1 MQNMTKESE
10 LLQASIGGSTEAFGI
25 IVEGYQSLICGITYS
40 VTGDF
45 GKSEELA
52 QETFI
57 RAWKGLGRL
66 KDLGKFRAWLCT
78 IARNVARKSIKKGLR
93 DVMGTAERL
102 EDLEKIKSA
111 EPGPVEKVISKEQ
124 QAVVWGAL
132 QRIPEKYRE
141 PIVLFYRQKQSVNQ
155 AAADLGLSED
165 VVKQR
170 LSRGRKLLKA
180 EIATVVGDVLGRT
193 GPSKMFTVAV
203 VAALPALTAQTA
215 TAAVAGTTAKGVPA
229 VKTALVSGLSG
240 AVLGPLIGVLGGIFG
255 TWMSIKHTKSA
266 RERRFMVIMGIAC
279 WVALVLLIAV
289 PLVLSLTG
297 VIAQWAFWPF
307 FGLFFVL
314 LLPSIIWSNAR
325 QRQIQ
330 KEEGTY
336 VKHVHGKMKL
346 TKGNVY
352 GAFGGS
358 IFGSVCWIF
367 VIAFI
372 TKDWLTALFVLIFSV
387 ILLAISTK
395 KCLRA
400 PVKYWRVV
408 ITDMMAIALLTLAV
422 VNLRWGKWME
432 IYRDGSSSSFDMP
445 LWSMNLI
452 LLGIFSILLGL
463 LVLRIRK
470 ERGLREIKSDGDE
483 QKQEKTARPI

>member
-10 LLQASIGGSTEAFGI
+10 LLQASIGGSTEAFGA
-25 IVEGYQSLICGITYS
+25 IVEQYQSLICGITYS
-40 VTGDF
+40 FTGNLST
-45 GKSEELA
+45 SEELA

-57 RAWKGLGRL
+57 RAWKGLAGL
-66 KDLGKFRAWLCT
+66 KEPRKFRGWLCT
-78 IARNVARKSIKKGLR
+78 IARNVVKTSIKQGIR
-93 DVMGTAERL
+93 DATGSGVPIEDAEQI
-102 EDLEKIKSA
+102 ESG
-111 EPGPVEKVISKEQ
+111 EPGPVDRVISKEQ
-124 QAVVWGAL
+124 QVLVWSAL
-132 QRIPEKYRE
+132 KRIPENYRE
-141 PIVLFYRQKQSVNQ
+141 PIVLFYRQKQSIDEV
-155 AAADLGLSED
+155 ATGLGLSED
-165 VVKQR
+165 AVKQR

-180 EIATVVGDVLGRT
+180 EIAMVVGDVLGRT

-215 TAAVAGTTAKGVPA
+215 TAAVAGAAMKGVPA
-229 VKTALVSGLSG
+229 VKTAFLSGLSG
-240 AVLGPLIGVLGGIFG
+240 AVLGPLVGLLGGIFG
-255 TWMSIKHTKSA
+255 TWMSIKNTKSA

-279 WVALVLLIAV
+279 WIALVLLIAV
-289 PLVLSLTG
+289 PLVLSVTG

-387 ILLAISTK
+387 ILFAISTK